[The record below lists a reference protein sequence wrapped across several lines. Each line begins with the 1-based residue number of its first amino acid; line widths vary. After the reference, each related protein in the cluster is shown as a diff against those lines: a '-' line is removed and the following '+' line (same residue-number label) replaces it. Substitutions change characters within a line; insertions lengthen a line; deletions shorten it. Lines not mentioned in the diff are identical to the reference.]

1 MSLNRGQQYLWD
13 LMFSQEV
20 LNKAGQV
27 GSSIVMVQ
35 LPVTSLPRH
44 RSLAP
49 HCIMRPA
56 ENFNK
61 VLLLMV

>member
-1 MSLNRGQQYLWD
+1 MSVNRGQQHLWD

-20 LNKAGQV
+20 LNKV
-27 GSSIVMVQ
+27 GCLGSGIVMVK

-49 HCIMRPA
+49 HCIMWLA
-56 ENFNK
+56 ENFDV